1 MRGKRQ
7 SGAWV
12 AAALGLL
19 LCSTSAWGYFFD
31 DRREI
36 SLSGFAYTRGTW
48 ALSNDDIGTYKG
60 LWQRG
65 NLVQHRNFV
74 TLEWRHNVNRA
85 VKEMPVPF
93 GPLFQFLNFDAFD
106 YYLNMR
112 FEYDGVWE
120 WGGNKPALLRRGGKN
135 HNAKYFGEVREK
147 YPGQFTRFVEFGYRS
162 SRRRVKEALWNLRLY
177 EWYFNFTKGPLFIR
191 LGRQNL
197 SWGESD
203 GFRLLD
209 QINPLDNNFGGF
221 LTALD
226 ERRVPLDML
235 RAQWSFGTVG
245 PIQDLTLEGY
255 VVVDNESPA
264 RYAVLQGSFWTVA
277 TNTAP
282 IMINRTPCGDP
293 LWRSK
298 DFPVKGKGVKCSV
311 RANVPHASLEDA
323 RGGGRLIG
331 TIRDFTF
338 SIAHYYTWQ
347 DLSYV
352 RATIVSP
359 SPEHLLWDLNGLGNP
374 ALLPATNPWGPNDPV
389 VGLTGRGTPGAF
401 LAGTP
406 AALERNLRSAVNNKR
421 IQVTGASL
429 SFPVNALTGMFV
441 GSDNPL
447 YYLYTTF
454 RSEFAYFRDVGVSK
468 GYHDLNSA
476 DAIARFLTPTVLQ
489 AGVPRTGL
497 VSALGFRPEFAPG
510 GRFASEANCR
520 REDGLG
526 VRGCRVGGQKTRDFY
541 AWLIGLDHNQWIRW
555 LNPTNSFTISAQL
568 FWFRGLG
575 VNKRFKQGVAPGLS
589 NDIDSLPVR
598 PRNSGPTGP
607 NPKPSEAARVGG
619 VGLRTAPC
627 ILPPGQTT
635 TPCGYKALLGFPV
648 EQQIFTLS
656 ISTPYLSG
664 NLVPRVTFFYD
675 FSGAWL
681 VQPGIDWTF
690 WDPFRMQ
697 VRYNYLDGRYAGIG
711 FFKTRDNI
719 WVELQYLLY

>member
-1 MRGKRQ
+1 MKKY
-7 SGAWV
+7 SGILF
-12 AAALGLL
+12 AALLVFVF
-19 LCSTSAWGYFFD
+19 SVSAVWGYYFD
-31 DRREI
+31 DRREM

-85 VKEMPVPF
+85 AKELPTPF
-93 GPLFQFLNFDAFD
+93 GPVFQFLNFDAFD
-106 YYLNMR
+106 YYLNVR

-120 WGGNKPALLRRGGKN
+120 WGGNKAARLRQGGKN
-135 HNAKYFGEVREK
+135 HNAKYFGQVKEK
-147 YPGQFTRFVEFGYRS
+147 YPGQFARYVEFEYAS
-162 SRRRVKEALWNLRLY
+162 SRRRIKEALWQLRLF
-177 EWYFNFTKGPLFIR
+177 EWYVNITKGPLFIR

-226 ERRVPLDML
+226 ERRIPLDML

-245 PIQDLTLEGY
+245 PIQDLTLEGF
-255 VVVDNESPA
+255 VSVDQETAA
-264 RYAVLQGSFWTVA
+264 RTTLQGSFWTVA
-277 TNTAP
+277 TNATP
-282 IMINRTPCGDP
+282 IAINRTPCGDP
-293 LWRSK
+293 FYRSK
-298 DFPVKGKGVKCSV
+298 DFPVKGKGIKCSL
-311 RANVPHASLEDA
+311 RAEGPHASIEDA
-323 RGGGRLIG
+323 RGGGRILG

-338 SIAHYYTWQ
+338 SLAHYYTWG
-347 DLSYV
+347 DVNYV
-352 RATIVSP
+352 RASIISP
-359 SPEHLLWDLNGLGNP
+359 TPAHLLWDLNGLGNP
-374 ALLPATNPWGPNDPV
+374 ALLPATNPWGPNDPA
-389 VGLTGRGTPGAF
+389 VGLTGPGTPGAF

-406 AALERNLRSAVNNKR
+406 AAIERNVRSVVNNKR

-447 YYLYTTF
+447 YYVYTTF
-454 RSEFAYFRDVGVSK
+454 RSEIAYFRDVGVSR
-468 GYHDLNSA
+468 GFHDLNPP
-476 DAIARFLTPTVLQ
+476 DALARFLTPTVLRS
-489 AGVPRTGL
+489 GVPIGGL
-497 VSALGFRPEFAPG
+497 VSSLGFRREFAPG
-510 GRFASEANCR
+510 GRFAGEA
-520 REDGLG
+520 
-526 VRGCRVGGQKTRDFY
+526 GGRAGAMKTRDFY

-555 LNPTNSFTISAQL
+555 LNPTNSFTISGQL

-575 VNKRFKQGVAPGLS
+575 VNKRYKQGVPPGLS
-589 NDIDSLPVR
+589 NDIDGLPVR
-598 PRNSGPTGP
+598 PRNAAPTGP
-607 NPKPSEAARVGG
+607 NPKPSEKARVGG
-619 VGLRTAPC
+619 VGSRTAPC

-635 TPCGYKALLGFPV
+635 TPCGFKAILGFPV
-648 EQQIFTLS
+648 ETQIFTLA
-656 ISTPYLSG
+656 ISTPYYSG
-664 NLVPRVTFFYD
+664 NLTPRVTFFYD
-675 FSGAWL
+675 FSGSWL

-690 WDPFRMQ
+690 WDPFRLQ
-697 VRYNYLDGRYAGIG
+697 IRYNYLDGRYAGIG